1 MPTMYVDKQWVVR
14 GALRGQENELYPLQL
29 VSKAAV
35 SHLTWALRSKMRSSG
50 KIWKNKN

>member
-1 MPTMYVDKQWVVR
+1 MPTMYVGKQGVVR

-29 VSKAAV
+29 ALKAAV

-50 KIWKNKN
+50 RKWKNTN